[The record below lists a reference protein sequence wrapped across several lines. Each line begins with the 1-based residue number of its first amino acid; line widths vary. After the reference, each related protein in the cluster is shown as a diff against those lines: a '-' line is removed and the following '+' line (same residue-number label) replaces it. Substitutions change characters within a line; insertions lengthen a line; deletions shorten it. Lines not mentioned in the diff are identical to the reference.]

1 MPSGFK
7 PLTSRQMLAL
17 FLFINSTQPH
27 ITTTMTEITT
37 TEDVQI
43 ARENAAFEMLQR
55 QAKMF
60 AASSLVPKEFVGN
73 VANCAIAINIAK
85 RLGADPFMTI
95 QNVDIIHGRPSF
107 RATFL
112 IAMVNAAGRFEP
124 LQFRMEGEEGKPS
137 RSCVAWTKSKP
148 DGALLEGPKITLEM
162 AKAEGWSTK
171 NGSKWLT
178 MPELM
183 LRYRAAAFFARLY
196 APDITLGMMTA
207 EEVADITERDVTPP
221 KAESSPLFKPLAA
234 KSPQTAASPATT
246 YGDGASQASQN
257 EAAESSPQVEA
268 SLLEQ
273 VRWKLKAS
281 DLKWSDFLTKLQQ
294 NDMGG
299 TEFVSLDEAD
309 ELTLKESLA
318 HFDGIAQALTK
329 KGGAK

>member
-1 MPSGFK
+1 MSD
-7 PLTSRQMLAL
+7 
-17 FLFINSTQPH
+17 TQ
-27 ITTTMTEITT
+27 IIT

-60 AASSLVPKEFVGN
+60 SASTLVPKDFQGN
-73 VANCAIAINIAK
+73 IANCAIAINIAK
-85 RLGADPFMTI
+85 RLGTDPFMTI

-112 IAMVNAAGRFEP
+112 IAMVNSAGRFEP

-148 DGALLEGPKITLEM
+148 EGTPLEGPKITLEM

-171 NGSKWLT
+171 NGSKWQT

-207 EEVADITERDVTPP
+207 EEVTDTVERDVTPR
-221 KAESSPLFKPLAA
+221 AESSPLFKTLAA
-234 KSPQTAASPATT
+234 KSPQTALPPEVGEKT
-246 YGDGASQASQN
+246 GNQN
-257 EAAESSPQVEA
+257 GSAESLFEVESVTLLDQVKGKLTA
-268 SLLEQ
+268 SG
-273 VRWKLKAS
+273 
-281 DLKWSDFLTKLQQ
+281 LKWGQVLTKLQESGI
-294 NDMGG
+294 GG
-299 TEFVSLDEAD
+299 DEFTPLEKAD
-309 ELTLKESLA
+309 DDTLKSALELWA
-318 HFDGIAQALTK
+318 GIEAAVRK
-329 KGGAK
+329 EGN